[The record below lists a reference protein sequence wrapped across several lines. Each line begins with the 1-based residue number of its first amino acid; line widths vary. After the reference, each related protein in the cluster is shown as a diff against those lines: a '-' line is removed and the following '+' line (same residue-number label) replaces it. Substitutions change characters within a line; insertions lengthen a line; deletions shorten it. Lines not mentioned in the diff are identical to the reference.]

1 MKAGYSPNLEGDLIR
16 LLSILDSSRNRLEQI
31 PPQKGAILVLKQ
43 LHFMV
48 NAIIGVADQHITAKV
63 VSRDANGALKKII
76 EFYAIYRSLLPD
88 SPSLHFMALFHKEKL
103 AFQGDVYQDL
113 FCRCVNLFQDIVQSY
128 FSLFTQRFES
138 SLKARDWVEV
148 AAGFLVELKQTTRTM
163 QATAIA

>member
-31 PPQKGAILVLKQ
+31 PPQKGATLVLRQ
-43 LHFMV
+43 LNSMV
-48 NAIIGVADQHITAKV
+48 NAILGVADQHVTAKV
-63 VSRDANGALKKII
+63 VSRDANGALNKVI
-76 EFYAIYRSLLPD
+76 EFYSVYRSLLPD
-88 SPSLHFMALFHKEKL
+88 TPSLHLMTLFHKEKL
-103 AFQGDVYQDL
+103 ALQGDLSQDL

-163 QATAIA
+163 QATPIH